1 MEPVSMNYLAILV
14 AAVAYMALGALWFS
28 PVLFG
33 KAWLKGTGKTKE
45 QVMADH
51 SPMNYLIGIVTAFI
65 SSYGIAR
72 IMYWTNMSEIVD
84 GVKVGLFVGVCF
96 ALMAILVNDAFEAR
110 PKFLSFINGL
120 YHICGMIIAG
130 VIIGAF

>member
-14 AAVAYMALGALWFS
+14 GAAAYMVLGALWFA
-28 PVLFG
+28 PFLFG

-51 SPMNYLIGIVTAFI
+51 SPMNYVVGIVTAFI

-72 IMYWTNMSEIVD
+72 IMVWGNMGAIAD

-96 ALMAILVNDAFEAR
+96 ALMAILVNDSFEAR
-110 PKFLSFINGL
+110 PKALSFVNGL